1 MYLPYDETN
10 KINAQDDSF
19 LQKDRWDLENTPK
32 DKFPL
37 LLNYHPLTL
46 YRYQVCKQ
54 ADTVLAHFLLEDE
67 QDFETIKNSY
77 DYYEQI
83 NDS

>member
-1 MYLPYDETN
+1 MYLPYDEEY

-46 YRYQVCKQ
+46 
-54 ADTVLAHFLLEDE
+54 
-67 QDFETIKNSY
+67 I
-77 DYYEQI
+77 
-83 NDS
+83 